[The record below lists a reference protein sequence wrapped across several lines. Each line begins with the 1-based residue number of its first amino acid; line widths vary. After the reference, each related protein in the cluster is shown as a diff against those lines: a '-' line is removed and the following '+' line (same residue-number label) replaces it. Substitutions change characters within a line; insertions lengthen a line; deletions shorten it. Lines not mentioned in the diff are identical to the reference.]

1 MKASELRQKY
11 LDFFKENGHA
21 VISGSS
27 LIPENDPTVLFT
39 TAGMHPLVPYLLGE
53 KHPAGIRLAS
63 VQKCIRTGDIEEVG
77 DKTHHTFFEMLG
89 NWSLGDYFK
98 EKAINYSFEFLTS
111 KKYLGL
117 DKNRLAVSVFV
128 GDESA
133 PYDEEAYNIWE
144 EIFKSNSI
152 PIERIAKLPKKNN
165 WWDPAGTTGPCG
177 PDTEIFYWSDDNV
190 KAPMSFNDDHDS
202 WVEIWNNVF
211 MQYNKTESGTYEL
224 LTQKNVDT
232 GMGLERTLAV
242 MNNLADN
249 YQTELFINLI
259 KKIED
264 LSGLS
269 YTKDEV
275 TTKSM
280 RIISDHIKAAT
291 FIIGDDKGVTP
302 SNTGQGYVLRR
313 LIRRALR
320 YGRMIGI
327 NKKNWLQDIS
337 LQVILDYGEFYDEL
351 IRNREFIIQVIN
363 KEEDKFGRTLE
374 KGLLE
379 FNKISS
385 KNISGQDAFNLYQ
398 SYGFPLEITEEL
410 AKEAGIEVDVS
421 AFETELKKHQE
432 LSRTASAGKFKGGL
446 ADDGEET
453 TKLHTAAHLLL
464 ASLRKVLGDHVV
476 QKGSNITAERLRF
489 DFSHN
494 EKMTK
499 EQISEV
505 EKLVNEAI
513 ESDLPIVCEELSL
526 EEAKTR
532 GAMGV
537 FDSKYGEMVKVYTV
551 APLKDNKSD
560 LMKSVSQEICG
571 GPHAKNTGVLGRF
584 KISKES
590 SSSAGVRRIKAIL
603 E

>member
-144 EIFKSNSI
+144 EIFKANSI